1 MKCPWLINT
10 VVETN
15 NRNSYNDS
23 RRSEKQ
29 EFGECIEFK
38 CPFYYGKIVKGTG
51 EVVRKAGCGR
61 VNKPQ

>member
-1 MKCPWLINT
+1 MICPWLIDT

-29 EFGECIEFK
+29 VFGKCMEKE
-38 CPFYYGKIVKGTG
+38 CPFYKEQDTNSKCLRARAIYVDSLPLS
-51 EVVRKAGCGR
+51 E
-61 VNKPQ
+61 